1 MTVFTPE
8 WIEALH
14 QNINSNE
21 NYRRHAAGWEGS
33 LLLVMSTNGQIDEA
47 TAPAVW
53 LNLLHGQC
61 LEAKAATPHE
71 FAAANFI
78 LAGSGKDWKMVL
90 DREIAPIMALMRG
103 KLKLKKGSLV
113 TLTRY
118 AEAAKEIVNA
128 TASLNAHIPDEWLQ

>member
-14 QNINSNE
+14 QNINNNE
-21 NYRRHAAGWEGS
+21 NYNRLAAGWEGS
-33 LLLVMSTNGQIDEA
+33 LLLVMSTNGQIDET

-53 LNLLHGQC
+53 LNLLHGKC
-61 LEAKAATPHE
+61 LTAKAASPHE
-71 FAAANFI
+71 FATADYI
-78 LAGSGKDWKMVL
+78 LAGNGKDWKMVL

-118 AEAAKEIVNA
+118 AEAAKEIVNSA
-128 TASLNAHIPDEWLQ
+128 ASLNAHVPDEWLQ

>member
-14 QNINSNE
+14 HSINNNQ
-21 NYRRHAAGWEGS
+21 NYRRLAAGWEGS
-33 LLLVMSTNGQIDEA
+33 LLLVMSNNGQIDET

-61 LEAKAATPHE
+61 LAAKAATPHE
-71 FAAANFI
+71 FATADYI
-78 LAGSGKDWKMVL
+78 LAGKGKDWKMVL

-128 TASLNAHIPDEWLQ
+128 AASLNAHVPDEWLQ